1 MDFWEALA
9 ELHKERERL
18 TIVIRN
24 LEALLEGKEV
34 GPVSRRGR
42 KGMSAEERTQ
52 VSERMRRYWAEK
64 RGESA

>member
-9 ELHKERERL
+9 ELHRERERL

-52 VSERMRRYWAEK
+52 VSERMRRYWAER